1 MNGPKVTLQ
10 DGLDK
15 PMENKETEHIVKSY
29 DRELNML
36 HDAILEMGDLVR
48 KQIKDAT
55 QAILTH
61 DIPKGSSIEDTDDT
75 VDLLEQTIVNL
86 SIKMI
91 ALRQPM
97 GIDLRKIIA
106 AQRISADLER
116 MGDYAASA
124 ARRVAAMPEVF
135 PTTLKADFETLS
147 KLVVAFLRLT
157 LENFETCDLKETRTL
172 WHKDDEI
179 DALYAKLMKSTIEH
193 MVQNPE
199 DITLCTHILFIC
211 KNFERM
217 GDHITNVLE
226 SIHFLLTGALPRE
239 PRETTAA
246 MRRE

>member
-1 MNGPKVTLQ
+1 
-10 DGLDK
+10 
-15 PMENKETEHIVKSY
+15 METKETEHIVKSY

-55 QAILTH
+55 QAVLTH
-61 DIPKGSSIEDTDDT
+61 DAIKGSLIQDNDDT

-116 MGDYAASA
+116 MGDYAANA
-124 ARRVAAMPEVF
+124 ARRVAAMPSVF
-135 PTTLKADFETLS
+135 PEDLRNDFETLS
-147 KLVVAFLRLT
+147 KLVTAFLKLA
-157 LENFETCDLKETRTL
+157 LENFENCDLSETRML
-172 WHKDDEI
+172 HQKDDEI
-179 DALYAKLMKSTIEH
+179 DALYAKLIKDTIDF
-193 MVQNPE
+193 MVANPE
-199 DITLCTHILFIC
+199 DITICTHIMFIA
-211 KNFERM
+211 KNLERI
-217 GDHITNVLE
+217 GDHVTNILE

-239 PRETTAA
+239 PKETSAA
-246 MRRE
+246 MRR